1 MDGYEFVNIYGS
13 IIIIILMIPNIIFS
27 LKCKEGFQNKWNHKI
42 ILTMEQ
48 MGRFGCIGFMIF
60 NIPGTYF
67 GWICE
72 KAYILYFIVNGIL
85 LILYCLIW
93 IIYFKK
99 ESLFKALSLSIIPSI
114 LFLFDG
120 IVTQSIL
127 LILAALLFAPSHI
140 LISYKNVK

>member
-1 MDGYEFVNIYGS
+1 MDGYEFLNIYGS
-13 IIIIILMIPNIIFS
+13 IIIIILMIPNIIFA
-27 LKCKEGFQNKWNHKI
+27 LKCKEGFQTKWNHKV

-48 MGRFGCIGFMIF
+48 IGRFGCIGFMIF

-67 GWICE
+67 GWIFE
-72 KAYILYFIVNGIL
+72 EAYILYFIVNGL
-85 LILYCLIW
+85 LLFLYCLIW
-93 IIYFKK
+93 MIYFKK
-99 ESLFKALSLSIIPSI
+99 ESLFRSLALSIIQSI

>member
-1 MDGYEFVNIYGS
+1 MHEYINIYGS
-13 IIIIILMIPNIIFS
+13 IIIMTIMIPNIIFV
-27 LKCKEGFQNKWNHKI
+27 LKYKEGFQNKWNHKV

-48 MGRFGCIGFMIF
+48 IGRFGCIGFMIF

-67 GWICE
+67 GWIFE
-72 KAYILYFIVNGIL
+72 EAYILYFIVNGL
-85 LILYCLIW
+85 LLFLYCLIW

>member
-1 MDGYEFVNIYGS
+1 MDGYEFLNIYGS
-13 IIIIILMIPNIIFS
+13 IIIIILMIPNIIFA
-27 LKCKEGFQNKWNHKI
+27 LKCKEGFLTKWNHKV

-48 MGRFGCIGFMIF
+48 IGRFGCIGFMIF

-67 GWICE
+67 GWIFE
-72 KAYILYFIVNGIL
+72 EAYILYFIVNGL
-85 LILYCLIW
+85 LLFLYCLIW

-99 ESLFKALSLSIIPSI
+99 ESLFKSLSLSIIPYV

>member
-13 IIIIILMIPNIIFS
+13 IVIMTIMIPNIIYA
-27 LKCKEGFQNKWNHKI
+27 LKCKEGFQNKWNHKV

-48 MGRFGCIGFMIF
+48 IGRFGCIGFMIF

-67 GWICE
+67 GWIFE
-72 KAYILYFIVNGIL
+72 EAYILYFIVNGL
-85 LILYCLIW
+85 LLFLYCLIW

-99 ESLFKALSLSIIPSI
+99 ESLFKSLSLSIILSI

-127 LILAALLFAPSHI
+127 LILAALLFALSHI

>member
-1 MDGYEFVNIYGS
+1 MHEYINIYGS
-13 IIIIILMIPNIIFS
+13 IIIMTIMIPNIIYA
-27 LKCKEGFQNKWNHKI
+27 LKCKEGFQNKWNHKV

-48 MGRFGCIGFMIF
+48 IGRFGCIGFMIF

-67 GWICE
+67 GWIFE
-72 KAYILYFIVNGIL
+72 EAYILYFIVNGL
-85 LILYCLIW
+85 LLFLYCLIW

-99 ESLFKALSLSIIPSI
+99 ESLFKSLSLSIIPSI

>member
-1 MDGYEFVNIYGS
+1 MHEYINIYGS
-13 IIIIILMIPNIIFS
+13 IIIMTIMIPNIIYA
-27 LKCKEGFQNKWNHKI
+27 LKCKEGFQNKWNHKV

-48 MGRFGCIGFMIF
+48 IGRFGCIGFMMF

-67 GWICE
+67 GWIFE
-72 KAYILYFIVNGIL
+72 EAYILYFIVNGL
-85 LILYCLIW
+85 LLFLYCLIW

-99 ESLFKALSLSIIPSI
+99 ESLFKSLSLSIIPSV

>member
-13 IIIIILMIPNIIFS
+13 IVIIILMIPNIIFS
-27 LKCKEGFQNKWNHKI
+27 LKCKEGFQNKWNHKVT
-42 ILTMEQ
+42 LTMEQ
-48 MGRFGCIGFMIF
+48 IGRFGCIGFMIF

-67 GWICE
+67 GWIFE

>member
-1 MDGYEFVNIYGS
+1 MDGYEFLNIYGS
-13 IIIIILMIPNIIFS
+13 IIIIILMIPNIIFA
-27 LKCKEGFQNKWNHKI
+27 LKCKEGFQTKWNHKV

-48 MGRFGCIGFMIF
+48 IGRFGCIGFMIF

-67 GWICE
+67 GWIFE
-72 KAYILYFIVNGIL
+72 EAYILYFIVNGL
-85 LILYCLIW
+85 LLFLYCLIW

-99 ESLFKALSLSIIPSI
+99 ESLFKSLSISIIPSV